1 VTRRSRLVSRPVKRN
16 KRPLSRRIGRALQRG
31 SFALFSFALLLT
43 FAGALSLGFVML
55 YQYLLKAPYF
65 RLTEL
70 AFEGAEPAMEK
81 ELIQMA
87 GLDVE
92 ISTLALDLDDIRQR
106 MEIHP
111 WVRKV
116 EMQRRFPRGL
126 HVKVEKRVPV
136 ALISEGAVSYVDANG
151 EVFKEVEPGEDIHYP
166 LLSGLSD
173 KEETRRSRIQAALA
187 LLEILKG
194 HSEILSPE
202 RISEIHFKGG
212 GLASI
217 YLTDMKAEIKVDA
230 NRLVSKIDELGR
242 VLEHLEASGRKEQ
255 ASAIDLSYDEGVV
268 VSFRKG

>member
-1 VTRRSRLVSRPVKRN
+1 MTRRSKLVSKPIKRN
-16 KRPLSRRIGRALQRG
+16 KRPLSKRIGRAFQRG
-31 SFALFSFALLLT
+31 SFVLFSFVLLLT
-43 FAGALSLGFVML
+43 CTAALSLGFVML

-70 AFEGAEPAMEK
+70 AFEGVEPAMQK

-92 ISTLALDLDDIRQR
+92 TSTLALDLDDIRQR

-111 WVRKV
+111 WIRRV
-116 EMQRRFPRGL
+116 EIQRGLPRGL

-136 ALISEGAVSYVDANG
+136 ALISDGAVSYVDANG

-173 KEETRRSRIQAALA
+173 KEETRKGRILSALA
-187 LLEILKG
+187 LLEALKG
-194 HSEILSPE
+194 NEGVLSPE
-202 RISEIHFKGG
+202 RISEIHFRGG
-212 GLASI
+212 GLVSI
-217 YLTDMKAEIKVDA
+217 YLTDMKAEIKADVT
-230 NRLVSKIDELGR
+230 RLASKMDELGR
-242 VLEHLEASGRKEQ
+242 LLDHLEASGRKEQ

-268 VSFRKG
+268 VSFRRG